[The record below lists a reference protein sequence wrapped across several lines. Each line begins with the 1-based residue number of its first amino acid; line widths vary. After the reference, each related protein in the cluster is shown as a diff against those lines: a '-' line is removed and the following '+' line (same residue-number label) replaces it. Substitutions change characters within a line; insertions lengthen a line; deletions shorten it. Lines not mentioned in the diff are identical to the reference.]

1 MKSSLNAIKELR
13 DMTCSSIAHC
23 RKALEEA
30 KGDIKQAAILL
41 RKQGLE
47 IAAKKQSRAAKEG
60 RIDCYIH
67 HGNKIGVLL
76 EVNCESDFVAKNEEF
91 ASFTKDLAMQVAA
104 TSPLTV
110 SREEIAPELVAKE
123 KAIYEAAAKE
133 SGKPDKIIEK
143 MVVGRL
149 EKFYKEVCLVEQ
161 PFVKNSDLTVTQ
173 FLKEVGAALGG
184 KDLRVKRFTRYQ
196 VGA

>member
-23 RKALEEA
+23 KKALEEA

-47 IAAKKQSRAAKEG
+47 IAAKKQNRAAKEG
-60 RIDCYIH
+60 RVDCYIH

-91 ASFTKDLAMQVAA
+91 TRFTRDLAMQIAA
-104 TSPLTV
+104 TSPV
-110 SREEIAPELVAKE
+110 YIKKEDVPEEVLQHEKSKEDYYKNNCLLEQVFVKDSSLMIKDYLGSIVAKIGE
-123 KAIYEAAAKE
+123 NIVIRRFIRY
-133 SGKPDKIIEK
+133 KIGE
-143 MVVGRL
+143 
-149 EKFYKEVCLVEQ
+149 
-161 PFVKNSDLTVTQ
+161 
-173 FLKEVGAALGG
+173 
-184 KDLRVKRFTRYQ
+184 
-196 VGA
+196 